1 MSVNRPSKEEIVK
14 AVADY
19 LKDELAAQ
27 LTGRHRFQAL
37 IAASLLEIVL
47 RELTL
52 DPRAF
57 FHAEDLDRLLGP
69 EAAQGRSLDEKEILL
84 CEKIRQGAFDEGPAR
99 DRLFA
104 YLAGEVRYKIQV
116 DNPKW

>member
-1 MSVNRPSKEEIVK
+1 MNRPSKEEILK

-19 LKDELAAQ
+19 LKDGLAPS
-27 LTGRHRFQAL
+27 LKGRQRFQAL

-47 RELTL
+47 REVTL

-57 FHAEDLDRLLGP
+57 FDPAELGRLLGP
-69 EAAQGRSLDEKEILL
+69 EEAARAGSLEEKEALL
-84 CEKIRQGAFDEGPAR
+84 CDRIRAGEFDGGPAR
-99 DRLFA
+99 RQLLA
-104 YLAGEVRYKIQV
+104 YLGGETRYKIKV